1 MKFEGRVAIITGGG
15 SGIGRALAEELAR
28 RGTFVIVADIRSAS
42 AEEVAAGIAAW
53 GGRAT
58 AAQADVSQ
66 AEDVQRLVD
75 DAVREHGRL
84 DLMVNNA
91 GIGVGGEMRELTL
104 EHWRAAI
111 DVNLR
116 GVVHGVAAAYPAM
129 IRQGAGHIVNMAS
142 LSGLIPSPGLG
153 PYATTKGAVVSLTG
167 ALRAEAE
174 AYGVRASVVCPGFV
188 DTAIF
193 ENAIGVKV
201 EKKALLKRIGL
212 PLISAGEAAREIVRG
227 IERNEAVIVF
237 PRSARVVWRLARWAP
252 WTMAPLHR
260 RILAGLR
267 DADSPRRHRG
277 TEKD

>member
-1 MKFEGRVAIITGGG
+1 MDFEGRVAIVTGGG
-15 SGIGRALAEELAR
+15 SGIGRALSEELAR
-28 RGTFVIVADIRSAS
+28 RRSFVIVADIRDESARR
-42 AEEVAAGIAAW
+42 VAAGIAAS
-53 GGRAT
+53 GGRAK
-58 AAQADVSQ
+58 AEHVDVSR
-66 AEDVQRLVD
+66 ADEVQRLVD
-75 DAVREHGRL
+75 AAVREHGRL
-84 DLMVNNA
+84 DLMFNNA
-91 GIGVGGEMRELTL
+91 GIGVGGEIRALTL
-104 EHWRAAI
+104 EHWQAAI

-129 IRQGAGHIVNMAS
+129 VRQGSGHIVNISS

-201 EKKALLKRIGL
+201 EKEALLKRIGF
-212 PLISAGEAAREIVRG
+212 PLIPAAEAAREIVRG

-237 PRSARVVWRLARWAP
+237 PRSARAVWRLARWAP
-252 WTMAPLHR
+252 WAMAPLHR
-260 RILAGLR
+260 RVLAGLR
-267 DADSPRRHRG
+267 ERG
-277 TEKD
+277 NA

>member
-1 MKFEGRVAIITGGG
+1 MEFSGRVAIVTGGG
-15 SGIGRALAEELAR
+15 SGIGRALAQELGR
-28 RGTFVIVADIRSAS
+28 RGAIVTVADFREDGARD
-42 AEEVAAGIAAW
+42 AAAGIRAS
-53 GGRAT
+53 GGRAS
-58 AAQADVSQ
+58 AAYADVRR

-75 DAVREHGRL
+75 DAVAANGRL

-91 GIGVGGEMRELTL
+91 GIGVGGEIRDLTL
-104 EHWRAAI
+104 EHWAAAI
-111 DVNLR
+111 DANLR
-116 GVVHGVAAAYPAM
+116 GVVHGVAAAYPVM
-129 IRQGAGHIVNMAS
+129 IRQRAGHIVNIAS

-174 AYGVRASVVCPGFV
+174 AYGVRASVACPGFV

-201 EKKALLKRIGL
+201 EKEKLVKRIGL

-227 IERNEAVIVF
+227 IERNEAVMVF

-252 WTMAPLHR
+252 WSMAPLHR

-267 DADSPRRHRG
+267 ESDNG
-277 TEKD
+277 

>member
-1 MKFEGRVAIITGGG
+1 MEFNGRVAIVTGGG

-28 RGTFVIVADIRSAS
+28 RGAHVIVSDIRDAS
-42 AEEVAAGIAAW
+42 AEGVAAGIAAS
-53 GGRAT
+53 GGRTT
-58 AAQADVSQ
+58 AAHADVSR
-66 AEDVQRLVD
+66 AEDVLRLVD

-84 DLMVNNA
+84 DLMFNNA
-91 GIGVGGEMRELTL
+91 GIGVGGEIRDLTL
-104 EHWRAAI
+104 EHWRTAI

-116 GVVHGVAAAYPAM
+116 GVVHGVAAAYPVM
-129 IRQGAGHIVNMAS
+129 VRQGAGHIVNIAS

-174 AYGVRASVVCPGFV
+174 AYGVRASVACPGFV

-201 EKKALLKRIGL
+201 EKEALLKRIGL

-237 PRSARVVWRLARWAP
+237 PRSARAVWRLARWAP
-252 WTMAPLHR
+252 WAMAPLHR
-260 RILAGLR
+260 RILKGLR
-267 DADSPRRHRG
+267 ERRS
-277 TEKD
+277 